1 MGRKQKYNLEFKL
14 RIVAIILEGKN
25 SIKGL
30 ARVENIS
37 DSNIH
42 YWLKVYETYGEQG
55 LLGIRQS
62 SFTLEEKVNII
73 QEHQNTGLSL
83 MDTCVKYRISDPSVL
98 FQWIRKFKNKGFKG
112 LEDNRGAH
120 FRKIKTTTK
129 MTKKSAIPGLKDSM
143 SEIEKLR
150 IELEYLRAENAYLKK
165 LEALAQSKQAKKK
178 KP

>member
-83 MDTCVKYRISDPSVL
+83 MD
-98 FQWIRKFKNKGFKG
+98 
-112 LEDNRGAH
+112 
-120 FRKIKTTTK
+120 
-129 MTKKSAIPGLKDSM
+129 
-143 SEIEKLR
+143 
-150 IELEYLRAENAYLKK
+150 
-165 LEALAQSKQAKKK
+165 
-178 KP
+178 